1 MNEYAPDY
9 WQVIRIVTP
18 TETIYKLFSSWVG
31 GYANGDSWRLNSG
44 ITGIKKVEKVFQMTH
59 GPKTLPIAYEITGHS
74 GSVYTVPA
82 RENCYRTTAYTGNIL
97 QSMIDKVENEIEYEI
112 QVLPFDTDWEKLV

>member
-82 RENCYRTTAYTGNIL
+82 RENCYRTTAYTQGIL
-97 QSMIDKVENEIEYEI
+97 QSIIDRTKAE
-112 QVLPFDTDWEKLV
+112 VLPFDTDWEKLV